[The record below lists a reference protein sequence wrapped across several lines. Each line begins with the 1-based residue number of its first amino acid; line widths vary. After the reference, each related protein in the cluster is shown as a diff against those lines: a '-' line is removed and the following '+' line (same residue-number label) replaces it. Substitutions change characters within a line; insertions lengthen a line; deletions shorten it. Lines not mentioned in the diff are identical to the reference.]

1 MYIVSNNILL
11 MGDRVRFDGY
21 LYLTLFC
28 LMLQQAKWINTLR
41 YQLMAPERV
50 HLRSLLSKL

>member
-1 MYIVSNNILL
+1 
-11 MGDRVRFDGY
+11 MGDRVHFDGY
-21 LYLTLFC
+21 LYLTLLC